1 MYFLVLVVVYLV
13 DSLLLKNG
21 VEVNIVLRITIGVAA
36 LAYLILHT
44 RPLYKL
50 SKALKEIDFS
60 KDEVSFVKLD
70 NLKFHSKLLKR
81 IVDKIRYL
89 EFIILERID
98 NVNSER
104 FKSEHDK
111 LTGCYNRTRLERMKY
126 KYMNCASLFVMFVD
140 VNNLKKMND
149 TFGHEAGDALLKSA
163 TRKLQYWKDYGDLYR
178 LGGDEFLVVIQDKPE
193 NDCMK
198 LVDRWYPKV
207 GNLNRKTDGFR
218 CMLAIGCAFSQTDKD
233 VDKLS
238 KIADERMYEHKKEI
252 KAKYNEELR

>member
-1 MYFLVLVVVYLV
+1 MYFLVLVVLFLV
-13 DSLLLKNG
+13 CSLLLKSG
-21 VEVNIVLRITIGVAA
+21 VASYIVLVITIGVSA
-36 LAYLILHT
+36 LAYLLLHIV
-44 RPLYKL
+44 PLYKL
-50 SKALKEIDFS
+50 LDALNEVDFS
-60 KDEVSFVKLD
+60 KNEVSFVKLD
-70 NLKFHSKLLKR
+70 NLRTHSKMLKR
-81 IVDKIRYL
+81 ILDKIRYL

-104 FKSEHDK
+104 SKSEHDK
-111 LTGCYNRTRLERMKY
+111 LTGCYNRTRLERMKHT
-126 KYMNCASLFVMFVD
+126 YMNCDSLFVMFVD

-149 TFGHEAGDALLKSA
+149 TFGHEAGDALLRSA
-163 TRKLQYWKDYGDLYR
+163 TRKLQYWKDFGDLYR

-193 NDCMK
+193 NECMK

-238 KIADERMYEHKKEI
+238 KIADERMYEHKKII

>member
-1 MYFLVLVVVYLV
+1 MYFLVLVVLFFVC
-13 DSLLLKNG
+13 SLLLKSG
-21 VEVNIVLRITIGVAA
+21 VESYTVLAITIGVSA
-36 LAYLILHT
+36 LTYLFLHT
-44 RPLYKL
+44 IPLYKL
-50 SKALKEIDFS
+50 LSALKEIDFS
-60 KDEVSFVKLD
+60 KNEVSFVKLD
-70 NLKFHSKLLKR
+70 NLKTNSKMLKR
-81 IVDKIRYL
+81 ILDKIRYF
-89 EFIILERID
+89 EFIILDHID

-104 FKSEHDK
+104 SKSEHDK

-126 KYMNCASLFVMFVD
+126 TYMKCDSLFVMFVD

-163 TRKLQYWKDYGDLYR
+163 TRKLQYWKDFGDLYR

-193 NDCMK
+193 NECMK

-238 KIADERMYEHKKEI
+238 KIADERMYEHKKEL